1 MIDVLKSLFFA
12 GSGGP
17 RDEVQ
22 TEVAVAALLVD
33 AARADGDYA
42 PSERAAV
49 DVFLQRMFALGPDEA
64 RALRARGEEAQAS
77 APDIVRF
84 TRVIK
89 MGLSEDERIGVMQ
102 GLWQIVL
109 ADDHRDP
116 EENALMRHLA
126 PLLAVSDH
134 DSARARQ
141 RAMAGRAD

>member
-1 MIDVLKSLFFA
+1 MIDVLKSLFFPGA
-12 GSGGP
+12 GAG
-17 RDEVQ
+17 RDEVP

-42 PSERAAV
+42 PSERDEVARV
-49 DVFLQRMFALGPDEA
+49 LGQIFALAPEAA
-64 RALRARGEEAQAS
+64 RALRARGEAAQAH

-89 MGLSEDERIGVMQ
+89 MGLTEPERIGVME
-102 GLWQIVL
+102 GLWRIVL

-134 DSARARQ
+134 DSARARR
-141 RAMAGRAD
+141 RAGGEAG